1 MSATLKDIA
10 KRAGVSVTTVS
21 RVVNYQDTSI
31 CSEETQSL
39 IWKLVEEVGYH
50 PKRKA
55 RAKQEGD
62 SELRI
67 GYVLG
72 SSTEQHHDPYYSQV
86 LRGIEHEALQS
97 GVHIPFGCFTPDLYK
112 PEVFVRILEESKV
125 GAVIY
130 ISYSPLLEVL
140 RNRKDIHTI
149 LAGIELEGA
158 LPGSDYVGVDLY
170 GESRKWIMEKLMNS
184 FERVGYIGYG
194 ATVRYQAYLDA
205 HKLLGRPIDP
215 GYSIFAKD
223 WSTDAAKLAV
233 ASFLEGGGKLPEA
246 FFCASDI
253 QAIGGM
259 LAMRQHNIR
268 IPVDV
273 QVLGFDN
280 VEMSSYVSP
289 PLSTID
295 VPKFNIGRSAV
306 KMAIE
311 RIRGER
317 DYPIN
322 VTMRTSYVQRESLQ

>member
-10 KRAGVSVTTVS
+10 KKAGVSVTTVS
-21 RVVNYQDTSI
+21 RVVNHQDTSI

-39 IWKLVEEVGYH
+39 IWKLVKEVGYN
-50 PKRKA
+50 PKKKNRPH
-55 RAKQEGD
+55 QD
-62 SELRI
+62 SETELRI

-86 LRGIEHEALQS
+86 LRGIEHEALLS
-97 GVHIPFGCFTPDLYK
+97 GVHIPFGCFTPDLYQ
-112 PEVFVRILEESKV
+112 PEVFERILEESKV

-130 ISYSPLLEVL
+130 MSYSPLLEVL
-140 RNRKDIHTI
+140 RGRRDIHTI

-170 GESRKWIMEKLMNS
+170 GESRKWIMDKLMHT
-184 FERVGYIGYG
+184 FEHVGYIGYE
-194 ATVRYQAYLDA
+194 ATVRYQAYKDA
-205 HKLLGRPIDP
+205 HKLMERPINP

-233 ASFLEGGGKLPEA
+233 TAFLEGGGKLPQA

-259 LAMRQHNIR
+259 LALRQHNIR
-268 IPVDV
+268 VPEDV

-322 VTMRTSYVQRESLQ
+322 VTMPTAYVQRESLK